1 MFEKITL
8 DTFEDLTN
16 GIRTRI
22 IGIKMKIQ
30 KRADLDHKCLQSEKR
45 MKFEKLRIIK
55 RSKNNDFHIQNNR
68 RRLPDKRNSDDHYV
82 FMDFTKNSTLK
93 RKVFN
98 KYFSKLE

>member
-30 KRADLDHKCLQSEKR
+30 KRDDLDHKCLQSEKR
-45 MKFEKLRIIK
+45 MKFEKLRIMK
-55 RSKNNDFHIQNNR
+55 RSKNNDSHIHNNR

-82 FMDFTKNSTLK
+82 FMDFTKIP
-93 RKVFN
+93 R
-98 KYFSKLE
+98 